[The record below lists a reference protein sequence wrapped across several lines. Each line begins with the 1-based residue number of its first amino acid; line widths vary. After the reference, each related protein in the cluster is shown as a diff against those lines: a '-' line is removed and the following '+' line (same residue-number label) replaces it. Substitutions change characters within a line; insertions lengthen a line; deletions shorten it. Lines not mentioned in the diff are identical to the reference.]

1 MYFTPAD
8 QWPSDDEIERAY
20 VLIKK
25 DLTEQNG
32 RPREIPVAKSAPVE
46 FRQSEIL
53 VWLLPDSILSLS
65 YGLVRE
71 EFLQMYVPP
80 SL

>member
-1 MYFTPAD
+1 MLRGDKPTGIQIMYFTLAD

-32 RPREIPVAKSAPVE
+32 RPREIPVAKGGPVE

-53 VWLLPDSILSLS
+53 VSRCTWGRSA
-65 YGLVRE
+65 
-71 EFLQMYVPP
+71 
-80 SL
+80 